1 MFKIDKEYKIHCSR
15 GDAGTITLK
24 IPYVDNNGYLKYE
37 DGEDNVYWYDV
48 AKKKLYDENYEES
61 EESIDSLTLQ
71 YYEFQPGDKVKFN
84 IYEKKGYD
92 QTPIVSKEIEV
103 QTADD
108 ECMIPLYEAD
118 TTFGDIPNKPV
129 TYWYDISLNED
140 MTIICYNED
149 GAQEFIQYP
158 AKGDEE

>member
-1 MFKIDKEYKIHCSR
+1 MFKIDTEYKIHCSR

-24 IPYVDNNGYLKYE
+24 IPYIDNNGYLKYE
-37 DGEDNVYWYDV
+37 DGEENVYWYDV
-48 AKKKLYDENYEES
+48 AKKKLYDANYEES
-61 EESIDSLTLQ
+61 SEELSNLTLQ

-84 IYEKKGYD
+84 IYDKKGYD
-92 QTPIVSKEIEV
+92 KAVLVTKEIEV

-108 ECMIPLYEAD
+108 ECMIPLYAED
-118 TTFGDIPNKPV
+118 TTFGEIQNKPI
-129 TYWYDISLNED
+129 TYWYDITLNED

-149 GAQEFIQYP
+149 GAQQFIQYP